1 MTDVIHDHDWIS
13 RVRATIRPWDRLSV
27 GASVRNCKSSRLLVG
42 RRRWAREAHAEREKL
57 DFQREMKA
65 GLLGGGKDGTA
76 RAGVRV
82 SFRVV
87 VRIKVRVRKSQ
98 LLGQGHPEDF
108 HEQVRFNDL

>member
-1 MTDVIHDHDWIS
+1 
-13 RVRATIRPWDRLSV
+13 
-27 GASVRNCKSSRLLVG
+27 
-42 RRRWAREAHAEREKL
+42 
-57 DFQREMKA
+57 MKA

-76 RAGVRV
+76 GAGVRV